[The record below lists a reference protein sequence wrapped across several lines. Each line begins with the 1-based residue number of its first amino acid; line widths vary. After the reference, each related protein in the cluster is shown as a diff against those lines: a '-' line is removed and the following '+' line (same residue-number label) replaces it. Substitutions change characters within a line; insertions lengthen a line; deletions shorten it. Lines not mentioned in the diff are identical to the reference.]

1 VNWLMAHR
9 VAGIAAAN
17 LRRRL
22 DLAEDG
28 YVDVFAALT
37 RCGLLVSGQDM
48 PSLFGMYYPP
58 GPNRYGGICLNSTMG
73 EATIRHTA
81 AHELGHAE
89 LGHERCLAEGLDPF
103 STVPARRWPDEE
115 KQAEAFAA
123 WFLMPIRAVK
133 ATLTR
138 LGLDVPREAVDVYQL
153 SLHLGTSYQGTLR
166 HLQHLRMVTP
176 GVARGWANAQ
186 PARLRARLSG
196 QTEPP
201 PTRVW
206 DLTGLTEGSRLPVE
220 QGDRL
225 IVRAP
230 WLGEDP
236 DFAAPAAVTM
246 LADPHAVAPGEGVEF
261 DITSCIDDESAL
273 TVTSQDGAQAWSVT
287 LMPTPA
293 SHRGLIA
300 DARALVLIGPM
311 SGVRR

>member
-1 VNWLMAHR
+1 MNWLMAHR

-17 LRRRL
+17 LRCRL
-22 DLAEDG
+22 DLPEDG
-28 YVDVFAALT
+28 YVDVFTALA

-48 PSLFGMYYPP
+48 PSLFGMYCPP
-58 GPNRYGGICLNSTMG
+58 GANRYGGIVLNSTMS

-89 LGHERCLAEGLDPF
+89 LGHDGCLAEGLDPF
-103 STVPARRWPDEE
+103 SSVLAKQWPDEE
-115 KQAEAFAA
+115 RQAEAFAA

-153 SLHLGTSYQGTLR
+153 SLHLGTSYRGTLR
-166 HLQHLRMVTP
+166 HLQHLRMVGP
-176 GVARGWANAQ
+176 GPARGWAKTQ
-186 PARLRARLSG
+186 PARMRARLSG
-196 QTEPP
+196 QADQP

-206 DLTGLTEGSRLPVE
+206 DLTGLTEGSHLPVE
-220 QGDRL
+220 HGDRL

-230 WLGEDP
+230 WLGDAP
-236 DFAAPAAVTM
+236 DFAGPAAATM
-246 LADPHAVAPGEGVEF
+246 LADPHAIRPGEGVEF
-261 DITSCIDDESAL
+261 DITGCIDEESML
-273 TVTSQDGAQAWSVT
+273 TVTSRDRAHTWSVT
-287 LMPTPA
+287 LMATPA

-300 DARALVLIGPM
+300 DARANVLIGPT

>member
-1 VNWLMAHR
+1 MNWLIAHR

-22 DLAEDG
+22 NLSEDG
-28 YVDVFAALT
+28 YVDAFTALA
-37 RCGLLVSGQDM
+37 RCGLVVSGQDM
-48 PSLFGMYYPP
+48 PRLFGMYYPP
-58 GPNRYGGICLNSTMG
+58 GPTRYGGICLNSTMG
-73 EATIRHTA
+73 QTTIRHTA

-89 LGHERCLAEGLDPF
+89 LGHDRCLAEGLDPV
-103 STVPARRWPDEE
+103 STVPAQQWPDEE

-153 SLHLGTSYQGTLR
+153 SLHLGTSYRGTLR

-176 GVARGWANAQ
+176 GAARGWSRVQ
-186 PARLRARLSG
+186 PLRLRARLSG
-196 QTEPP
+196 QADQPP
-201 PTRVW
+201 ARVW
-206 DLTGLTEGSRLPVE
+206 DLTGLTEGSHLPVE

-230 WLGEDP
+230 WLGNGPEFTGP
-236 DFAAPAAVTM
+236 TAVAM
-246 LADPHAVAPGEGVEF
+246 LADPHALAPGEGVEF
-261 DITSCIDDESAL
+261 DIAGSIDRESTL
-273 TVTSQDGAQAWSVT
+273 TVRSRDMAENWSVI

-293 SHRGLIA
+293 DHRGLIA
-300 DARALVLIGPM
+300 HGRAQLLIGPM
-311 SGVRR
+311 SGAPR

>member
-17 LRRRL
+17 LRCRL
-22 DLAEDG
+22 DLPEDG
-28 YVDVFAALT
+28 YVDVFAALA
-37 RCGLLVSGQDM
+37 RCGLPVLGQDM
-48 PSLFGMYYPP
+48 PSLFGMYCPP

-89 LGHERCLAEGLDPF
+89 LGHDRCLAEGLDPPG
-103 STVPARRWPDEE
+103 TTPAKQWPDEE

-138 LGLDVPREAVDVYQL
+138 LGLDIPREAVDVYQL
-153 SLHLGTSYQGTLR
+153 SLHLGTSYRGTLR
-166 HLQHLRMVTP
+166 HLQHLKMVAP
-176 GVARGWANAQ
+176 GLAGGWAKVQ
-186 PARLRARLSG
+186 PARMRARLSG
-196 QTEPP
+196 QTDQPP
-201 PTRVW
+201 ARVW
-206 DLTGLTEGSRLPVE
+206 DLTGLTEGSCLPVE
-220 QGDRL
+220 QGDRV

-236 DFAAPAAVTM
+236 DFSGPAAVTM
-246 LADPHAVAPGEGVEF
+246 LADPRAVSPGEGVEF
-261 DITSCIDDESAL
+261 DITGCIDEASTL
-273 TVTSQDGAQAWSVT
+273 TATSRDGAQTWSVT
-287 LMPTPA
+287 LMATPA

-300 DARALVLIGPM
+300 DPRANVLIGPT